1 MSHSAAWPAPRA
13 LAWAARHE
21 RLLVV
26 ASLVP
31 LLGLFAALYLPLLP
45 NEQGS
50 LPADFALWLP
60 DLLVGDYWF
69 ATNGLSALPW
79 FSPAECAGVPYFA
92 DPQVPYFSL
101 AQALSLVVSPMTAVQ
116 VTILAAAGAGF
127 LGAYALARLPF
138 RASPAAAGLAG
149 VLFMF
154 NLFYATRML
163 VGHLPYYPFMLL
175 PTLLLA
181 VLPWGERRGAASEVL
196 RVGSA
201 ALLVAAMVEAG
212 MVQLVVPAALTGA
225 FVLLLAGAT
234 VGWSWRAAA
243 RLGAAAALGAALS
256 AGKLAAA
263 FALLAHY
270 PRDLYVLPGF
280 RGLWN
285 AVWQPVQMLFLGPP
299 PDLQEVFGA
308 DWSQT
313 GHNIRYDQH
322 EFVYTVTPVPALLLA
337 AAALA
342 WLLRGHW
349 RRPGPGRLA
358 CAAGMLLLV
367 VVPVAANFYAP
378 GWSAWLKTLP
388 LLHNSS
394 ILTRWFASWM
404 LPAILGAALA
414 LDRLAGRHGT
424 IVAVPLAVASA
435 LLALVWVAR
444 ADLSYYEDHGYGAS
458 AFPIA
463 PIGQGWAALHAGAAV
478 PSSHQPDWRGRAGVR
493 RLVHRRAVATQLL
506 LADLRLLARGH
517 APRHAAPGR
526 RAGGRRRPAE
536 PAQPGLRRV
545 PRAERVP
552 PRRPIPR
559 RGPAGRPRRC

>member
-1 MSHSAAWPAPRA
+1 
-13 LAWAARHE
+13 
-21 RLLVV
+21 
-26 ASLVP
+26 
-31 LLGLFAALYLPLLP
+31 
-45 NEQGS
+45 
-50 LPADFALWLP
+50 
-60 DLLVGDYWF
+60 
-69 ATNGLSALPW
+69 
-79 FSPAECAGVPYFA
+79 
-92 DPQVPYFSL
+92 
-101 AQALSLVVSPMTAVQ
+101 
-116 VTILAAAGAGF
+116 
-127 LGAYALARLPF
+127 
-138 RASPAAAGLAG
+138 
-149 VLFMF
+149 
-154 NLFYATRML
+154 
-163 VGHLPYYPFMLL
+163 
-175 PTLLLA
+175 
-181 VLPWGERRGAASEVL
+181 
-196 RVGSA
+196 
-201 ALLVAAMVEAG
+201 

-349 RRPGPGRLA
+349 RRPEPGRLA

-367 VVPVAANFYAP
+367 VVAVAANFYAP

-463 PIGQGWAALHAGAAV
+463 PIGQGLGGAARWRRR
-478 PSSHQPDWRGRAGVR
+478 PAGHQPDWRGRAGVR
-493 RLVHRRAVATQLL
+493 RLVHRRAVAT
-506 LADLRLLARGH
+506 ATATGRSSATGARTC
-517 APRHAAPGR
+517 AAAR
-526 RAGGRRRPAE
+526 CTRATRWWPAT
-536 PAQPGLRRV
+536 AV
-545 PRAERVP
+545 
-552 PRRPIPR
+552 
-559 RGPAGRPRRC
+559 